1 MHPPCVLVKI
11 MEKWKH
17 PYLEKVLP
25 VLRIHIIC
33 ITSNNIA
40 VDSKDTCDFPNS
52 SKYHDNAGAI

>member
-11 MEKWKH
+11 MKKWKH

-33 ITSNNIA
+33 ITLNNIA